1 MVSPAFLTEAR
12 KTLLLAVPIMAG
24 QLSQMLMGVLDSAM
38 VGRVGVVP
46 LAASAFANGLL
57 SVPFLFGI
65 GLLQAISVRVSQA
78 HGAGDREETG
88 EMLRHGLAITAV
100 AGIALVGLIG
110 LVSFWLGHFG
120 QPPEVAREAR
130 IFFLLVGGSM
140 LPMLL
145 AMSVK
150 QYSEALN
157 HPWPP
162 MLILLGSVGLNF
174 VLNWILIYGNLGA
187 PALGLNGA
195 GWATLLSRVA
205 ALGAVIVYVLRARRF
220 AGALPAGWMRP
231 LHWTRI
237 RSLLRIGLPAS
248 GQLLLE
254 VTAFTMA
261 TIMMGWLGATALAA
275 HQIALSCAAT
285 TFMFPLGIA
294 MATTIRI
301 GQALGASEHNRV
313 RMIGLSSFAI
323 GFFMMS
329 VAGLVFA
336 FGNDWLARAF
346 VKDPGVTALA
356 ARLLIIAAF
365 FQIFDGL
372 QVVGAGALRGLSD
385 ATVPMV
391 ACLIAYWIVFLP
403 FAYLAAFRFGFG
415 AAGIWTGLA
424 MSLGI
429 VALSLL
435 ARFVRKSG
443 PHQLA
448 VATLVSATAL
458 H

>member
-1 MVSPAFLTEAR
+1 MASSAFPIEAR

-38 VGRVGVVP
+38 VGRVGVIP

-57 SVPFLFGI
+57 GVPFLFGI

-88 EMLRHGLAITAV
+88 EMLRHGLAITGV
-100 AGIALVGLIG
+100 AGVALVVLIAFA
-110 LVSFWLGHFG
+110 SMWLGYFG
-120 QPPEVAREAR
+120 QPAEVAREAR
-130 IFFLLVGGSM
+130 VFFLLVGGSM

-162 MLILLGSVGLNF
+162 MLILLGSVGLNA

-187 PALGLNGA
+187 PVLGLTGA
-195 GWATLLSRVA
+195 GCATLLSRIA
-205 ALGAVIVYVLRARRF
+205 AVIALTVYVSRARRF
-220 AGALPAGWMRP
+220 AGTLPAGWLRP

-237 RSLLRIGLPAS
+237 CSLLRIGLPAS

-254 VTAFTMA
+254 VTAFSMA
-261 TIMMGWLGATALAA
+261 TIMMGWLGAVALAA

-285 TFMFPLGIA
+285 TFMFPLGIS

-301 GQALGASEHNRV
+301 GQALGAGEHIRV
-313 RMIGLSSFAI
+313 RIIGLSSFAL
-323 GFFMMS
+323 GFLIMS
-329 VAGLVFA
+329 LAGVIFA
-336 FGNDWLARAF
+336 VGNEGLAHAF
-346 VKDPGVTALA
+346 VKDPDVTALA

-391 ACLIAYWIVFLP
+391 ACLIAYWLVFLP
-403 FAYLAAFRFGFG
+403 FAWLAAFRWELG
-415 AAGIWTGLA
+415 AVGIWMGFV

-435 ARFVRKSG
+435 ARFVIKSA
-443 PHQLA
+443 PRRLA
-448 VATLVSATAL
+448 ADVPSEPVVA